1 MQVPMADFSNS
12 RRDFIKKSSLALAG
26 GLLLPHVLW
35 SLPADE
41 VDTLSILHTNDTH
54 SRLDPYPLQ
63 ANSPYSGMGGIVRR
77 KALIDQIRKEQSHTL
92 LVDAGDIFQ
101 GTPYFNFFKG
111 ELEMKAMTTLG
122 YEVATLG
129 NHDFDEG
136 VENLQ
141 KQMRWANFPF
151 VSANYD
157 FSDTV
162 LADQVLPNTIVK
174 KGDLRIGIF
183 GLGINPQGLI
193 PERLFGKTRFLDP
206 LVVAKQQVAALQEQQ
221 VDFILCLSH
230 LGYQY
235 KSEQISDV
243 VLAENV
249 AGIDLIVGG
258 HTHSFLDQPDLRKNP
273 EGKPTLVAQVGH
285 SGLRLGR
292 LDFRFEKASRKRR
305 SFLNRSTNIR

>member
-1 MQVPMADFSNS
+1 MADFNNS
-12 RRDFIKKSSLALAG
+12 RRSFIKKGGLALAG
-26 GLLLPHVLW
+26 SLLLPDLLW
-35 SLPADE
+35 SLPAEE
-41 VDTLSILHTNDTH
+41 VHSLSILHTNDTH
-54 SRLDPYPLQ
+54 SRLDPYPIQ
-63 ANSPYSGMGGIVRR
+63 ANSPYSGMGGIARR
-77 KALIDQIRKEQSHTL
+77 KSLIDQIRSEQTHTL

-111 ELEMKAMTTLG
+111 ELEIKAMTTLG

-136 VENLQ
+136 VENLH
-141 KQMRWANFPF
+141 KQMRWADFPF

-162 LADQVLPNTIVK
+162 LNGQVKPHILLQ
-174 KGDLRIGIF
+174 KGDIRIGIF
-183 GLGINPQGLI
+183 GMGINPQGLI

-206 LVVAKQQVAALQEQQ
+206 IAVAKQQVAALQEQEA
-221 VDFILCLSH
+221 DFILCLSH

-235 KSEQISDV
+235 KSDQLSDV
-243 VLAENV
+243 LLAENV

-258 HTHSFLDQPDLRKNP
+258 HTHSFLDQPDQRKNP
-273 EGKPTLVAQVGH
+273 AGKTTLIAQVGH

-292 LDFRFEKASRKRR
+292 LDFRFEKDGRKRR
-305 SFLNRSTNIR
+305 TFRNRSTNIR